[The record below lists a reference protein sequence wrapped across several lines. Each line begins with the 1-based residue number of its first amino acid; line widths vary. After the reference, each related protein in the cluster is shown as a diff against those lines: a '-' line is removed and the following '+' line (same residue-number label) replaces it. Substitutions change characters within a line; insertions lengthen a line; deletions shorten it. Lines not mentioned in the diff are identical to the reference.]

1 MAYLMLIKYP
11 YLMNHM
17 PKVAS
22 SIPKLLNEQ
31 EEFEAIVSH
40 LRQTFQFKE
49 IKEVLLCQEIIAW
62 HAQQNDIT
70 VKPEEIQQEAD
81 EFRRQ
86 CRLEKASD
94 TLAWLRKEQTSTE
107 DFEVGLQI
115 KVLRRKLSEHLF
127 SKKAEESFVKN
138 QLEYDRAILYQITFS
153 SEALACELLYRIQD
167 QEISFFE
174 VAHQFDTDEQRARR
188 CGYEGE
194 VSRWEMKPDLA
205 AAAFGAP
212 PGEIAG
218 PVANDQGWHLLLI
231 ERVLP
236 AELSPSLQQ
245 KLIDDLFRHWLE
257 QEKLRWLSNSSLKSE
272 HPIHTSAYST

>member
-1 MAYLMLIKYP
+1 
-11 YLMNHM
+11 MNHM
-17 PKVAS
+17 PNVAS
-22 SIPKLLNEQ
+22 SIPKFLNEP

-49 IKEVLLCQEIIAW
+49 IKEVLLCQEIIAC
-62 HAQQNDIT
+62 HAQQYDIA

-86 CRLEKASD
+86 YRLEKASD

-107 DFEVGLQI
+107 DFEVGLHI
-115 KVLRRKLSEHLF
+115 KVLRRKLAEHLF
-127 SKKAEESFVKN
+127 SKKAEEAFAKN
-138 QLEYDRAILYQITFS
+138 QLEYDRAVLYQVTFS
-153 SEALACELLYRIQD
+153 SEALACELLYRVQD

-236 AELSPSLQQ
+236 AELSPSLHQ

-257 QEKLRWLSNSSLKSE
+257 QEKLRWLSNSPLKSE